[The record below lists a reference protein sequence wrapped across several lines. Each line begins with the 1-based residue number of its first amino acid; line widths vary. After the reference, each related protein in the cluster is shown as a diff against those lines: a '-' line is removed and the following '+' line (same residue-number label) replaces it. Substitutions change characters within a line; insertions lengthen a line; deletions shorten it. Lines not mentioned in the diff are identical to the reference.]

1 MSTARTTTAPTQH
14 HPLRTDAAS
23 RPDSRPGAARPRPGA
38 LRAAL
43 PRLTAAW
50 PLTWLLGGYPIWWAL
65 GLGVLIFP
73 LLALPMAVALLRRPP
88 RRLPPELLLWFGF
101 LATAVV
107 GIAAL
112 GIDPVGTI
120 AGDPVGR
127 LPGVAFRLVEYG
139 SLTVLLL
146 YALSR
151 SERELPQR
159 RLVALLAWLFV
170 LTVAG
175 GLLGTFAGHLQF
187 TSPVEL
193 LLPAHLRHNNFVAS
207 LVHPAAA
214 QLMDVLGYQAPRP
227 AAPWGYTNT
236 WGNNLALSIG
246 WFVVAAFALRGRRGD
261 APDATHRATGTGR
274 RLAAFAVLVV
284 AVVPVVTS
292 LNRGLWIDLAL
303 LAGYLTLRLA
313 LRGRLL
319 ALGAAVA
326 GAAVLGVLLLATP
339 LGGVVHGRL
348 ENGKSNNVRMFVTE
362 KAVDGV
368 VASPLIGLGSTR
380 NTQGSDQSIAV
391 GGTPDCQRC
400 GGHTIGGN
408 GQLWQ
413 VLYLHGGLGTLL
425 YLGFFG
431 AILWRHR
438 RDASPIGLAGSGAIV
453 VSLASM
459 FYYNAL
465 VTPLAF
471 TFLSYALLWRNAGAR
486 ALPGHGLGDP
496 DERDRRCP
504 PDSDRRHRRRHPE
517 RRRPAGTPSPGPHP
531 NPVEEPA

>member
-1 MSTARTTTAPTQH
+1 MSTAGTPTAH
-14 HPLRTDAAS
+14 GLLRTDEPVRRRGPL
-23 RPDSRPGAARPRPGA
+23 RP
-38 LRAAL
+38 LL

-73 LLALPMAVALLRRPP
+73 LVAVVMAVALVRRPP
-88 RRLPPELLLWFGF
+88 RRLPPELVLWFGF
-101 LATAVV
+101 LATTLA

-120 AGDPVGR
+120 PGDPVGR

-151 SERELPQR
+151 SRRELPQR
-159 RLVALLAWLFV
+159 RLVALLGWLFV

-193 LLPAHLRHNNFVAS
+193 LLPQHLRHNNFVAS

-214 QLMDVLGYQAPRP
+214 QLMDVLGYPAPRP

-236 WGNNLALSIG
+236 WGNNLALLIG
-246 WFVVAAFALRGRRGD
+246 WFVVAALAVRGR
-261 APDATHRATGTGR
+261 PTGVPTGPRSLLTR
-274 RLAAFAVLVV
+274 RRIAAVAVLVL

-303 LAGYLTLRLA
+303 LAGYLTVRLA

-319 ALGAAVA
+319 ALGAGIA

-339 LGGVVHGRL
+339 LGDVVQGRL

-362 KAVDGV
+362 KAIEGV
-368 VASPLIGLGSTR
+368 TASPLIGLGTTR

-471 TFLSYALLWRNAGAR
+471 TFLSYALLWRNTAAR
-486 ALPGHGLGDP
+486 PL
-496 DERDRRCP
+496 
-504 PDSDRRHRRRHPE
+504 SDRRI
-517 RRRPAGTPSPGPHP
+517 T

>member
-1 MSTARTTTAPTQH
+1 V
-14 HPLRTDAAS
+14 
-23 RPDSRPGAARPRPGA
+23 G
-38 LRAAL
+38 
-43 PRLTAAW
+43 RLTAAW

-73 LLALPMAVALLRRPP
+73 LLAVPMAVALVRRPP
-88 RRLPPELLLWFGF
+88 RRLPPVLLWWCGF
-101 LATAVV
+101 LAPTGA

-112 GIDPVGTI
+112 GVDPRGTI
-120 AGDPVGR
+120 PGDPIGR

-151 SERELPQR
+151 TDRELPQR
-159 RLVALLAWLFV
+159 RLVALLGWLFV
-170 LTVAG
+170 VTVAG

-193 LLPAHLRHNNFVAS
+193 LLPQHVRHNNFVAS

-214 QLMDVLGYQAPRP
+214 QLMDVPGYPAPRP

-236 WGNNLALSIG
+236 WGNNLALLIG
-246 WFVVAAFALRGRRGD
+246 WFVVAAFALRGRHARVPAG
-261 APDATHRATGTGR
+261 ATPAGR
-274 RLAAFAVLVV
+274 PIAALVV
-284 AVVPVVTS
+284 LALAVVPVVTS

-303 LAGYLTLRLA
+303 LAGYLTVRLA

-319 ALGAAVA
+319 ALGAGIA

-339 LGGVVHGRL
+339 LGGMVHGRL

-362 KAVDGV
+362 KAIEGV
-368 VASPLIGLGSTR
+368 TASPLIGLGTTR

-413 VLYLHGGLGTLL
+413 VLYLHGGLGTVL

-438 RDASPIGLAGSGAIV
+438 ADASPIGLAGSGAIV

-471 TFLSYALLWRNAGAR
+471 TFLSYALLWRNTAAR
-486 ALPGHGLGDP
+486 PLPG
-496 DERDRRCP
+496 RRI
-504 PDSDRRHRRRHPE
+504 
-517 RRRPAGTPSPGPHP
+517 T

>member
-1 MSTARTTTAPTQH
+1 M
-14 HPLRTDAAS
+14 
-23 RPDSRPGAARPRPGA
+23 
-38 LRAAL
+38 L
-43 PRLTAAW
+43 PRLTASW

-73 LLALPMAVALLRRPP
+73 LLAVPMVVALVRRPP

-101 LATAVV
+101 LATAVA

-120 AGDPVGR
+120 PDDPIGR

-151 SERELPQR
+151 TERQLPQR
-159 RLVALLAWLFV
+159 RLVALLGWLFV
-170 LTVAG
+170 VTVAG

-193 LLPAHLRHNNFVAS
+193 LLPPHVRHNNFVAS

-236 WGNNLALSIG
+236 WGNNLALLIG
-246 WFVVAAFALRGRRGD
+246 WFVVAAFAVRRRRRLAAGR
-261 APDATHRATGTGR
+261 PDLTRQPGTGTGR
-274 RLAAFAVLVV
+274 RVAAFAVLVV

-303 LAGYLTLRLA
+303 LAGYLTVRLA

-319 ALGAAVA
+319 ALGAGIA

-339 LGGVVHGRL
+339 LGDVVHGRL
-348 ENGKSNNVRMFVTE
+348 ENGKSNNVRVFVTE
-362 KAVDGV
+362 KAIDGV
-368 VASPLIGLGSTR
+368 VASPLIGLGTTR

-413 VLYLHGGLGTLL
+413 VLYLHGGLGILL

-438 RDASPIGLAGSGAIV
+438 ADASPVGLAGSGAIV

-465 VTPLAF
+465 VTPLAL
-471 TFLSYALLWRNAGAR
+471 TFLSYALLWRNAAAR
-486 ALPGHGLGDP
+486 ALPG
-496 DERDRRCP
+496 RSRR
-504 PDSDRRHRRRHPE
+504 S
-517 RRRPAGTPSPGPHP
+517 T
-531 NPVEEPA
+531 NPVEEHA

>member
-1 MSTARTTTAPTQH
+1 MSTAGTPTAH
-14 HPLRTDAAS
+14 RPLRTDE
-23 RPDSRPGAARPRPGA
+23 PARRYGR
-38 LRAAL
+38 LRRL
-43 PRLTAAW
+43 RPRLTAAW

-65 GLGVLIFP
+65 GLGVLVFP
-73 LLALPMAVALLRRPP
+73 LLAVPMAVALVRRPP

-101 LATAVV
+101 LATTVV

-112 GIDPVGTI
+112 GIDPPGTI
-120 AGDPVGR
+120 PGDPIGR

-151 SERELPQR
+151 THRELPQR
-159 RLVALLAWLFV
+159 RLVALLGWLFV
-170 LTVAG
+170 VTVAG

-193 LLPAHLRHNNFVAS
+193 LLPQHVRHNNFVAS
-207 LVHPAAA
+207 LVHPSAA

-236 WGNNLALSIG
+236 WGNNLALLIG
-246 WFVVAAFALRGRRGD
+246 WFVVAAFALRGRHARLAGAPRALRRTGDKD
-261 APDATHRATGTGR
+261 APRPTFLTGR
-274 RLAAFAVLVV
+274 RIAAFVLLVL

-303 LAGYLTLRLA
+303 LAGYLTVRLA

-319 ALGAAVA
+319 ALGAGIA

-339 LGGVVHGRL
+339 LGDVVHGRL

-362 KAVDGV
+362 KAIDGV
-368 VASPLIGLGSTR
+368 VASPLIGLGTTR

-425 YLGFFG
+425 YLGFFA

-438 RDASPIGLAGSGAIV
+438 RDASPIGLAGSGAVV

-471 TFLSYALLWRNAGAR
+471 TFLSYALLWRNDAAR
-486 ALPGHGLGDP
+486 SLPGRRFRGPGG
-496 DERDRRCP
+496 EDRR
-504 PDSDRRHRRRHPE
+504 
-517 RRRPAGTPSPGPHP
+517 SPTDLVSSGPLP